1 MSIKVNCVIK
11 CLQSIEDFLS
21 CLDSAT
27 EACDIMV
34 KKGDK
39 KRER

>member
-1 MSIKVNCVIK
+1 MSLRVKYGIT